1 MPQGLC
7 NAVATWQQFM
17 NWVLRKYIGKICYVY
32 ADDIAI
38 FSNSVEEHKVNTRL
52 VLEALRDAG
61 VTVSIKKSTLFAER
75 IEFLGHVISPA
86 GLEVAAS
93 KVEKILDWLAPRNVG
108 EIRAF
113 LGLVNYIGGFI
124 PGLAQHSSLLSGL
137 TKKDIEF
144 EWKEAQQRAFL
155 DIKRLVER
163 TPVCRPIAY
172 ENPEL
177 IFVVADAS
185 NYAIR
190 GYYG

>member
-1 MPQGLC
+1 MLQGLC
-7 NAVATWQQFM
+7 NAVATWQRFM
-17 NWVLRKYIGKICYVY
+17 NWVLRKYISKICYVY

-38 FSNSVEEHKVNTRL
+38 FSNSIEEHKVNTRL
-52 VLEALRDAG
+52 VLEVLRDAD

-75 IEFLGHVISPA
+75 IEFLGYVISPA

-93 KVEKILDWLAPRNVG
+93 KIEKILDWLAPRNVG

-113 LGLVNYIGGFI
+113 LGLINYIGGFI
-124 PGLAQHSSLLSGL
+124 PGLAQHSSLLSRL

-144 EWKEAQQRAFL
+144 EWKEAQQRVFL

-163 TPVCRPIAY
+163 TLVCRPIAY

-177 IFVVADAS
+177 IFVVANAS
-185 NYAIR
+185 NYAIG
-190 GYYG
+190 GYYR